1 MVDKIK
7 LLIVDDE
14 VKFLDSIARR
24 LEMRGF
30 EVMKAS
36 NGKEALKAAETG
48 GFDLALLDLKM
59 PGMDGTQVLSV
70 LKGEHKYLEVIMLTG
85 HGSISSA
92 VECTKLG
99 AFSYLSKPYELEKLL
114 EVLRDAYE
122 TRLKKKFSAD
132 HERLEEIRRIRSE
145 YKPEAVDLTPE
156 AILHRTR
163 DQMASSPSFVLA
175 VFRELRK
182 LDDDEK

>member
-1 MVDKIK
+1 MSDGIK

-14 VKFLDSIARR
+14 VKFLDSIAQR

-30 EVMKAS
+30 DVTKAS
-36 NGKEALKAAETG
+36 SGKEALAAAETG
-48 GFDLALLDLKM
+48 SFDLALLDLKM
-59 PGMDGTQVLSV
+59 PGMDGTDVLRI
-70 LKGEHKYLEVIMLTG
+70 LKDEHKYIEVIMLTG
-85 HGSISSA
+85 HGSIDSA

-122 TRLKKKFSAD
+122 TRLKKKFAED
-132 HERLEEIRRIRSE
+132 QERLAEIARISQEVSPEELIQDARE
-145 YKPEAVDLTPE
+145 
-156 AILHRTR
+156 
-163 DQMASSPSFVLA
+163 QMASSPSFLVTL
-175 VFRELRK
+175 FRELRK